1 MKSRFCVSTALA
13 VAATALVAGP
23 ASASV
28 IAPPVGPTSPAVTAA
43 AAQVDKAIAAK
54 KSVDAQVAAAHK
66 AMLDARSRVQSAPK
80 SSKSAAAAT
89 KAYEIAQKNYAAL
102 TAAQA
107 AAAKNITTLK
117 ARYTSTSTKAAADY
131 RAARPKITAANLDRR
146 GRRLAYKKYSV
157 NPSNYLANGIRHAKP
172 LGGIRLTTG
181 SYRTTAV
188 GIWYGDCSLTYSTPS
203 PLVTSSRGSNKQGA
217 FAALRRY
224 GFSQHGAAA
233 MVAVANK
240 RSAMNPTQRSAG
252 YGLLGWSDSRPL
264 AAAAA
269 KVKADTSSLSFQL
282 SYAIHQVRANK
293 VLDVAAHSASASNA
307 VGVFAKSFGVRY
319 TTTLANR
326 ANKYAAKYAADNS
339 LAVKKTCVN
348 QGMKAFAAK
357 YVSLIGA
364 ATLRG
369 WYDNRPY
376 SVQGMCQK
384 NSQSV
389 WKMVG
394 GGNYR
399 PGITGNAV
407 DVGMYMRNTGKLN
420 SWSGYAPRGALVW
433 WDNSIGGGYGHV
445 AVSDGA
451 GNFINNW
458 SSGRIS
464 STSFASLNVTPMGW
478 ADPAKVYGKYKP
490 AK

>member
-13 VAATALVAGP
+13 VAATAVVAGP

-43 AAQVDKAIAAK
+43 AAQLDKAIAAK
-54 KSVDAQVAAAHK
+54 KSVDAQAAAAQK
-66 AMLDARSRVQSAPK
+66 AMLDARSHVLSAPK
-80 SSKSAAAAT
+80 SSKAAAAAT
-89 KAYEIAQKNYAAL
+89 KAYESTQKKYAAL
-102 TAAQA
+102 SAAQA
-107 AAAKNITTLK
+107 AAAKNITALK
-117 ARYTSTSTKAAADY
+117 SRYSSTSSKAAADY
-131 RAARPKITAANLDRR
+131 RAARPKITAANIDRR

-157 NPSNYLANGIRHAKP
+157 NPSNYLANGIRNAKP

-181 SYRTTAV
+181 SYGSTAV
-188 GIWYGDCSLTYSTPS
+188 GIWYGDCSLTYSTPKPVVNS
-203 PLVTSSRGSNKQGA
+203 TRGSNKQGA

-233 MVAVANK
+233 LVAVANK
-240 RSAMNPTQRSAG
+240 RSGMNPTQRSAG
-252 YGLLGWSDSRPL
+252 YGVLGWADTRPL
-264 AAAAA
+264 TAAAAR
-269 KVKADTSSLSFQL
+269 VKADSSSLSFQL
-282 SYAIHQVRANK
+282 SYAIHQIRASK
-293 VLDVAAHSASASNA
+293 ALDAAAHTTSASNA
-307 VGVFAKSFGVRY
+307 AGTFAKGFGVRY
-319 TTTLANR
+319 TSSLASR
-326 ANKYAAKYAADNS
+326 ATKYAAKYTADNS

-357 YVSLIGA
+357 YLSLIGTS
-364 ATLRG
+364 TLRG

-420 SWSGYAPRGALVW
+420 AWSGYAPRGALVW

-490 AK
+490 GK

>member
-13 VAATALVAGP
+13 VAATAVVAGP

-43 AAQVDKAIAAK
+43 ATQVDKAVAVK
-54 KSVDAQVAAAHK
+54 KSVDAQVAAAQK
-66 AMLDARSRVQSAPK
+66 AMLDARSEVQSTPK
-80 SSKSAAAAT
+80 SSKTAAAAT
-89 KAYEIAQKNYAAL
+89 KAYEAAQKRYAEL
-102 TAAQA
+102 SAAQA

-117 ARYTSTSTKAAADY
+117 ARYTSTSTKAAAAY
-131 RAARPKITAANLDRR
+131 RAARPRITAANLDHR
-146 GRRLAYKKYSV
+146 GRRLAYRKYSV
-157 NPSNYLANGIRHAKP
+157 NPSYFLANGIRNVKP
-172 LGGIRLTTG
+172 VSGIRLTTG
-181 SYRTTAV
+181 SYGTTAV
-188 GIWYGDCSLTYSTPS
+188 GIWYGNCGLTYSTPT
-203 PLVTSSRGSNKQGA
+203 PVVTSSRGANKQAA

-240 RSAMNPTQRSAG
+240 RSTMSPTQRSAG
-252 YGLLGWSDSRPL
+252 YGLLGWSDSSPL

-269 KVKADTSSLSFQL
+269 KVKADASSLSFQL

-293 VLDVAAHSASASNA
+293 ALDAAAHSASAGTA
-307 VGVFAKSFGVRY
+307 AAAFAKGFGVRF
-319 TTTLANR
+319 TAGLGNR
-326 ANKYAAKYAADNS
+326 ATAYATKYTADTS

-348 QGMKAFAAK
+348 QGMNALADK
-357 YVSLIGA
+357 YLSLIGA
-364 ATLRG
+364 STLRG

-394 GGNYR
+394 GGNNR

-420 SWSGYAPRGALVW
+420 AWSGYAPRGALVW

-445 AVSDGA
+445 AVSDGV

-490 AK
+490 TK